1 MKLMELKDA
10 VKKSVRKKKK
20 GKKIAPEKI
29 QTVLT
34 KLEEKQKGYEK
45 RYANPSSDK
54 EKKKLEFHRKVV
66 KAQIEK
72 ARKLLADLD
81 KLDKAADA

>member
-1 MKLMELKDA
+1 MKLMELKDV
-10 VKKSVRKKKK
+10 VKKTVRKKKK
-20 GKKIAPEKI
+20 GKKVEPEQI

-34 KLEEKQKGYEK
+34 KLEEKQKDYEK

-54 EKKKLEFHRKVV
+54 EKKKLEYHRKVV

-81 KLDKAADA
+81 ELDKAADV